1 MLALWCL
8 RDRASNFPE
17 KRLDIEQ
24 ERKRKGMV
32 GMVGMVIFLVFI
44 RLDFGKEANFN
55 VGNVLRV
62 D

>member
-1 MLALWCL
+1 MFALWCL
-8 RDRASNFPE
+8 RDRAPNFSD
-17 KRLDIEQ
+17 KRLDLEQ
-24 ERKRKGMV
+24 ERKGE
-32 GMVGMVIFLVFI
+32 GMVGMVIFFVFI